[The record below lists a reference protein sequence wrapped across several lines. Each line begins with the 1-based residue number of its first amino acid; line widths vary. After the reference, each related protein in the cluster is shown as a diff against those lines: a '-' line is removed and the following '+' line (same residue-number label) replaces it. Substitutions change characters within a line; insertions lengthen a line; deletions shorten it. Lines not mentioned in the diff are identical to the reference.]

1 MMTPSQETAQ
11 TLESLRPFVDLILK
25 NRQVDA
31 RAAVEAGLVG
41 REQPFLPITVD
52 LTNGYTEDKPFE
64 FPTYPFTSL
73 WVYDA
78 TDSTCNA
85 KLILNSKEKQ
95 NISNGLTIKKN
106 VAYNSNKQIP
116 VAYLTAT
123 AQASKILY
131 ILLIKDG
138 TIDPG
143 TTLSTLAGG
152 INITTGDSMTPA
164 APVAVTTTA
173 TSIISSSSTRKN
185 ATIGNPRTSG
195 VDLWISGDST
205 VTAEAG
211 AKPGILLQPGDYFI
225 YQGQGAIYGI
235 TAAGTCNATVQT
247 ET

>member
-1 MMTPSQETAQ
+1 MITQSQETAQ

-31 RAAVEAGLVG
+31 RAAVEAGLIG
-41 REQPFLPITVD
+41 REQPFLPIAVD
-52 LTNGYTEDKPFE
+52 LTNGYTEAAPFE
-64 FPTYPFTSL
+64 FPTYPFSSL

-78 TDSTCNA
+78 TDSTCSA
-85 KLILNSKEKQ
+85 KLVLNSKEKQ

-116 VAYLTAT
+116 VAYLTAS
-123 AQASKILY
+123 AQASKTLY

-152 INITTGDSMTPA
+152 INITTGDSMTPGT
-164 APVAVTTTA
+164 PVAVTTAA
-173 TSIISSSSTRKN
+173 TQILAASSTRKN
-185 ATIGNPRTSG
+185 AVIGNPRTSG
-195 VDLWISGDST
+195 VDLWISGSGA
-205 VTAEAG
+205 VTAEG
-211 AKPGILLQPGDYFI
+211 AANPGILLEPGDY
-225 YQGQGAIYGI
+225 YEYHGQGAIYGI
-235 TAAGTCNATVQT
+235 TAAGNVSATVQT